1 MENKPLKII
10 GIQLTIFFIY
20 TIISFSLA
28 KLGGPMQLVFL
39 FPHLLICTSLG
50 LTEKGKNA
58 LAYWISFFLILL
70 IGLGVCGQLPLHI
83 G

>member
-1 MENKPLKII
+1 
-10 GIQLTIFFIY
+10 
-20 TIISFSLA
+20 
-28 KLGGPMQLVFL
+28 MQLVFL